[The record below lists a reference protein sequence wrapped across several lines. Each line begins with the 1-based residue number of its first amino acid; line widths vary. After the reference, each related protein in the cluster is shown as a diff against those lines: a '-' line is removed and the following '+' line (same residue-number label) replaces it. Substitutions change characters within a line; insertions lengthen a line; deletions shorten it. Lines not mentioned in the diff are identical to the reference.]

1 VTEHAAISATL
12 WAARRREPTY
22 QPPQA
27 PDAIL
32 DKIEHE
38 GG

>member
-1 VTEHAAISATL
+1 MPQSRPRSGRPAAES
-12 WAARRREPTY
+12 PTY
-22 QPPQA
+22 QPPPA